1 MQLSRRRA
9 LLGLGFLILTWGG
22 LLTGASLFL
31 AFLGL
36 GGGVPATDSVSAFR
50 LALGNSLVLIFTF
63 GVSGLLALPFWKEAW
78 GGVPFRFAPIPS
90 AVWGWT
96 VLLMLGLQAVLP
108 WLSLDAESFQLPPA
122 WRDIEASLETAE
134 VHVETI
140 MISLLTHGTLLWNLI
155 FLSVVP
161 GIVEELF
168 FRGAFQ
174 GLLSRIVPPTA
185 AIWITAFIFSAV
197 HGQVYGFVPRM
208 LLGALMGY
216 LVAYSGSLLP
226 AIWAHFLN
234 NAYATLTGYV
244 AIHFLGQPEFI
255 KSTYRPPVWIALVG
269 AAMAGAAAYQVYR
282 LLRRHD

>member
-1 MQLSRRRA
+1 M
-9 LLGLGFLILTWGG
+9 
-22 LLTGASLFL
+22 

-36 GGGVPATDSVSAFR
+36 GGGMPATDSVSAFR
-50 LALGNSLVLIFTF
+50 LALGNGLVLIFTF
-63 GVSGLLALPFWKEAW
+63 GVSALLALPFWKDAW
-78 GGVPFRFAPIPS
+78 GGLPFRFTPVSP
-90 AVWGWT
+90 AVWGWIA
-96 VLLMLGLQAVLP
+96 LLMLSLQAVLP

-122 WRDIEASLETAE
+122 WRDLEASLETAE
-134 VHVETI
+134 VRVETI
-140 MISLLTHGTLLWNLI
+140 MLSLLTHGALLWNLI

-174 GLLSRIVPPTA
+174 GLLSRMVHPIA

-216 LVAYSGSLLP
+216 LVVYSGSLLP
-226 AIWAHFLN
+226 AMWAHFLN
-234 NAYATLTGYV
+234 NAYATLAGYV
-244 AIHFLGQPEFI
+244 AIHFLSQPEFI

-269 AAMAGAAAYQVYR
+269 AAVAGVAAYQTYR